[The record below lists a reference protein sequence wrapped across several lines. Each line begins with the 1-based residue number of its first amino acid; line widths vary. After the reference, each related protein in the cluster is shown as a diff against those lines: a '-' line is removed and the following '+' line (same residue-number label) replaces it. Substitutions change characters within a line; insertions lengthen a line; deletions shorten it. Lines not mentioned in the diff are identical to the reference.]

1 MGHRCVGV
9 VLHDFSLG
17 GTERIAARLATAW
30 AQAGAEV
37 TLFCGSEAG
46 PMRSFVTNDVRV
58 VAAPAPIPRGAGSR
72 RLLGRH
78 AADHFARYPVDLV
91 WVPGNYHWPVIPAL
105 NRISAPVRPRIVAQ
119 VSAALQKPQ
128 RGPVRQIGF
137 NARMRYLLRGAEEV
151 VTLAGSAKAQACRIL
166 RHDRVAHIPLP
177 ALEAFAPSPQPIP
190 DGPPVILG
198 AGRLVPEKG
207 FASLIAAFARIADK
221 QAQLVIAGDGPE
233 RQNLLDLARSLGVAS
248 RLTMPGYVRNIR
260 PLLDQARLFVLSS
273 DYEGY
278 AAVLIEALEAGRP
291 IVSTDCTPATADLLR
306 GEDAGR
312 VVPIR
317 DVPAM
322 AAAIGAMLA
331 VPPPDPRRLA
341 AIASPFRIDGIA
353 LEYLALFDEV
363 CGREAKPRRLP
374 VPGLAWPARATP
386 IELAS

>member
-37 TLFCGSEAG
+37 TLFCGNEAG
-46 PMRSFVTNDVRV
+46 PMRSFVTDDVRV
-58 VAAPAPIPRGAGSR
+58 VAASAPIPRGAGSR
-72 RLLGRH
+72 QLLARE
-78 AADHFARYPVDLV
+78 AAEHFARHPVDLV
-91 WVPGNYHWPVIPAL
+91 WVPGNYHWPIVPAL
-105 NRISAPVRPRIVAQ
+105 NRMDATVRPRIVAQ
-119 VSAALQKPQ
+119 VSAALHKPQ
-128 RGPVRQIGF
+128 RSAMKQIGF

-151 VTLAGSAKAQACRIL
+151 VTLAGTAKHQASRIL

-177 ALEAFAPSPQPIP
+177 ALEAAAPTPQPIP

-207 FASLIAAFARIADK
+207 FATLIAAFAQIADK
-221 QAQLVIAGDGPE
+221 QARLVIAGDGPE
-233 RQNLLDLARSLGVAS
+233 RQNLLDLAQSLGVAS

-278 AAVLIEALEAGRP
+278 AAVLIEALDAGRP
-291 IVSTDCTPATADLLR
+291 VVTTDCTPASADLLR
-306 GEDAGR
+306 SVEAGR
-312 VVPIR
+312 VVPLR
-317 DVPAM
+317 DAPAM
-322 AAAIGAMLA
+322 AKAIGAMLA
-331 VPPPDPRRLA
+331 APPPDPRQLA

-363 CGREAKPRRLP
+363 CARETRPRRLA
-374 VPGLAWPARATP
+374 VPGLAWPTRAAQ
-386 IELAS
+386 IKLAS

>member
-1 MGHRCVGV
+1 VSHCCVGV

-46 PMRSFVTNDVRV
+46 PMRSFVTDDVRI
-58 VAAPAPIPRGAGSR
+58 VAAPVPIARGAGSR
-72 RLLGRH
+72 RLLGQA
-78 AADHFARYPVDLV
+78 AADHFARHPADVV

-105 NRISAPVRPRIVAQ
+105 ARISPELRPKIVAQ

-128 RGPVRQIGF
+128 RGPIRQIGY

-151 VTLAGSAKAQACRIL
+151 VTLASFSKREARRIL
-166 RHDRVAHIPLP
+166 RHDRVDYIPLP
-177 ALEAFAPSPQPIP
+177 ALDACAAPPQPVP

-207 FASLIAAFARIADK
+207 FASLITAFARLRDE
-221 QAQLVIAGDGPE
+221 QARLVIAGDGPE
-233 RQNLLDLARSLGVAS
+233 RQNLLDLANALGVAS

-273 DYEGY
+273 DHEGY

-291 IVSTDCTPATADLLR
+291 VVSTDCTPATDDLLR
-306 GEDAGR
+306 SRAAGR

-317 DVPAM
+317 D
-322 AAAIGAMLA
+322 AAALASAIGAMLA
-331 VPPPDPRRLA
+331 APAPDPGALA
-341 AIASPFRIDGIA
+341 ATASPFRIDGIA
-353 LEYLALFDEV
+353 REYLALFEDV
-363 CGREAKPRRLP
+363 CTRETKRPRR
-374 VPGLAWPARATP
+374 VSRGLAWPGRTASV
-386 IELAS
+386 ELAS